1 MIDREQNLRLGDARK
16 LSQMM
21 QGESVPSSGLSKQ
34 MAEELLSEDLIW
46 QQVYGSR
53 RKFKLRDANAL
64 SIYLAQRYG
73 IQVSLDEWI
82 KVMESGETVSR
93 ARQVEVTSRSKAK
106 STRSFT
112 GFLVK
117 SYQPIETSLYGEPLL
132 INPPQGLSLFIE
144 DFTHFR
150 LADDVTVVSIE
161 NGENFQH
168 IEQMRHLFKNIKVLF
183 VSRYPQ
189 SSDLR
194 TWLRAISNPYLHFG
208 DFDLAGIHIFL
219 TEFFTH
225 LGLKARFFIPSDIE
239 TRLQTGNTLLYNL
252 QYERFKEMKV
262 IDERL
267 KPLVAMI
274 HRYRRIYE
282 QEGYLQNR

>member
-1 MIDREQNLRLGDARK
+1 MIDREQKLRLGDARK

-117 SYQPIETSLYGEPLL
+117 SYQPIETSLRGEPLL

-150 LADDVTVVSIE
+150 LADDVTVVGIE

-208 DFDLAGIHIFL
+208 DFDLAGIHISSWSSL
-219 TEFFTH
+219 ISRSP
-225 LGLKARFFIPSDIE
+225 ASFFIPSDIE
-239 TRLQTGNTLLYNL
+239 ARLQTGNAPLYDL
-252 QYERFKEMKV
+252 QYEHFKEMKV
-262 IDERL
+262 IDKRL
-267 KPLVAMI
+267 KPLIDMI
-274 HRYRRIYE
+274 HRYRRVYE
-282 QEGYLQNR
+282 QEGYLQ

>member
-150 LADDVTVVSIE
+150 LADDVTVVGIE

-194 TWLRAISNPYLHFG
+194 TWFGPFPIPIFILGISILPAFTFSSLNSSLISVLRPASLYLPTSRRVFKRE
-208 DFDLAGIHIFL
+208 
-219 TEFFTH
+219 TPSFTTYSTNV
-225 LGLKARFFIPSDIE
+225 LKR
-239 TRLQTGNTLLYNL
+239 
-252 QYERFKEMKV
+252 
-262 IDERL
+262 
-267 KPLVAMI
+267 
-274 HRYRRIYE
+274 
-282 QEGYLQNR
+282 

>member
-1 MIDREQNLRLGDARK
+1 MIDREQKLRLGDARK

-117 SYQPIETSLYGEPLL
+117 SYQPIEP
-132 INPPQGLSLFIE
+132 
-144 DFTHFR
+144 
-150 LADDVTVVSIE
+150 
-161 NGENFQH
+161 
-168 IEQMRHLFKNIKVLF
+168 RH
-183 VSRYPQ
+183 
-189 SSDLR
+189 
-194 TWLRAISNPYLHFG
+194 W
-208 DFDLAGIHIFL
+208 
-219 TEFFTH
+219 
-225 LGLKARFFIPSDIE
+225 
-239 TRLQTGNTLLYNL
+239 
-252 QYERFKEMKV
+252 
-262 IDERL
+262 
-267 KPLVAMI
+267 
-274 HRYRRIYE
+274 
-282 QEGYLQNR
+282 

>member
-150 LADDVTVVSIE
+150 LADDVTVVGIE

-168 IEQMRHLFKNIKVLF
+168 IADEAVVQKHQGIICLSLSPEFGSSHMVAGHFQSLSSFWGFRSCRH
-183 VSRYPQ
+183 S
-189 SSDLR
+189 
-194 TWLRAISNPYLHFG
+194 HFP
-208 DFDLAGIHIFL
+208 H
-219 TEFFTH
+219 
-225 LGLKARFFIPSDIE
+225 
-239 TRLQTGNTLLYNL
+239 
-252 QYERFKEMKV
+252 
-262 IDERL
+262 
-267 KPLVAMI
+267 
-274 HRYRRIYE
+274 
-282 QEGYLQNR
+282 

>member
-1 MIDREQNLRLGDARK
+1 MIDREQKLRLGDARK

-112 GFLVK
+112 GFLIK
-117 SYQPIETSLYGEPLL
+117 SYQPIETSLCGEPLL

-150 LADDVTVVSIE
+150 LADDVTVVGIE
-161 NGENFQH
+161 NGEKLPAYRAD
-168 IEQMRHLFKNIKVLF
+168 EAF
-183 VSRYPQ
+183 VQKYQGIICLSLSPEFG
-189 SSDLR
+189 SS
-194 TWLRAISNPYLHFG
+194 Y
-208 DFDLAGIHIFL
+208 
-219 TEFFTH
+219 
-225 LGLKARFFIPSDIE
+225 
-239 TRLQTGNTLLYNL
+239 
-252 QYERFKEMKV
+252 
-262 IDERL
+262 
-267 KPLVAMI
+267 LVAV
-274 HRYRRIYE
+274 HFQFLSSFWGFRSCRHSHFPH
-282 QEGYLQNR
+282 

>member
-150 LADDVTVVSIE
+150 LADDVTVVGIE

-252 QYERFKEMKV
+252 QYERFKEMK
-262 IDERL
+262 
-267 KPLVAMI
+267 
-274 HRYRRIYE
+274 
-282 QEGYLQNR
+282 

>member
-106 STRSFT
+106 STVVLPDS
-112 GFLVK
+112 
-117 SYQPIETSLYGEPLL
+117 SL
-132 INPPQGLSLFIE
+132 
-144 DFTHFR
+144 
-150 LADDVTVVSIE
+150 
-161 NGENFQH
+161 
-168 IEQMRHLFKNIKVLF
+168 
-183 VSRYPQ
+183 
-189 SSDLR
+189 
-194 TWLRAISNPYLHFG
+194 
-208 DFDLAGIHIFL
+208 
-219 TEFFTH
+219 
-225 LGLKARFFIPSDIE
+225 
-239 TRLQTGNTLLYNL
+239 
-252 QYERFKEMKV
+252 KV
-262 IDERL
+262 ISPL
-267 KPLVAMI
+267 K
-274 HRYRRIYE
+274 RRCME
-282 QEGYLQNR
+282 NRC

>member
-21 QGESVPSSGLSKQ
+21 QGERALFRAFKQ

-112 GFLVK
+112 D
-117 SYQPIETSLYGEPLL
+117 SSL
-132 INPPQGLSLFIE
+132 
-144 DFTHFR
+144 
-150 LADDVTVVSIE
+150 
-161 NGENFQH
+161 
-168 IEQMRHLFKNIKVLF
+168 
-183 VSRYPQ
+183 
-189 SSDLR
+189 
-194 TWLRAISNPYLHFG
+194 
-208 DFDLAGIHIFL
+208 
-219 TEFFTH
+219 
-225 LGLKARFFIPSDIE
+225 
-239 TRLQTGNTLLYNL
+239 
-252 QYERFKEMKV
+252 KV
-262 IDERL
+262 ISPL
-267 KPLVAMI
+267 K
-274 HRYRRIYE
+274 RRCME
-282 QEGYLQNR
+282 NRC

>member
-150 LADDVTVVSIE
+150 LADDVTVVGIE

-168 IEQMRHLFKNIKVLF
+168 IEQMRHLFKSLVIPRVRIFAHGCGPFPIPIFILGISILPAFTFSSLNSSLISVLRPASLYLPT
-183 VSRYPQ
+183 SRRVFKRETP
-189 SSDLR
+189 S
-194 TWLRAISNPYLHFG
+194 
-208 DFDLAGIHIFL
+208 
-219 TEFFTH
+219 FTTYSTNV
-225 LGLKARFFIPSDIE
+225 LKR
-239 TRLQTGNTLLYNL
+239 
-252 QYERFKEMKV
+252 
-262 IDERL
+262 
-267 KPLVAMI
+267 
-274 HRYRRIYE
+274 
-282 QEGYLQNR
+282 